1 MTDEDI
7 GQSEAGGSEPDSNE
21 GQQPGVPD
29 GARETARIEQD
40 EAAWQ
45 EFLETIS
52 LFESLTPEE
61 LREIYQATDVR
72 TLAPEETLFQQGDD
86 ARSMFAVRD
95 GALEVRSS
103 SPAGEDV
110 VLAELG
116 AGAVVGE
123 MSIIGGGKRSA
134 TVRAAAETTL
144 MELSREQFEQLR
156 DQTRPVAYK
165 IMVQLA
171 RLLERRRRET
181 ESRID
186 EVFED
191 PAAHIEQFEDQV
203 HDLIAQLRKV

>member
-1 MTDEDI
+1 MTDEES
-7 GQSEAGGSEPDSNE
+7 GESRARGGER
-21 GQQPGVPD
+21 D
-29 GARETARIEQD
+29 GARETARIEAMD
-40 EAAWQ
+40 AAWR

-72 TLAPEETLFQQGDD
+72 SLEREETLFEQGDE
-86 ARSMFAVRD
+86 ARSMYAVRD

-116 AGAVVGE
+116 SGAVVGE
-123 MSIIGGGKRSA
+123 MSLIGGGKRSA
-134 TVRAAAETTL
+134 TVRAASETTL